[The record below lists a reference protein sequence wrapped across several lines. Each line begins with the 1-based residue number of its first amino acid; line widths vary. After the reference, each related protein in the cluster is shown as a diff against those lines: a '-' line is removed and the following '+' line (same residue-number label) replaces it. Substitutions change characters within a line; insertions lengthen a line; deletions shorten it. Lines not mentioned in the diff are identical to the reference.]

1 MVTMKTVLPCRLP
14 VASNRVLAELTRLKA
29 EASKSDATHE

>member
-1 MVTMKTVLPCRLP
+1 MVTMKTVLPRLP